1 MFYYLSLVFVISIS
15 VHSWYEREAEPKLA
29 QIRSA
34 FYEMRENASMPT
46 TDTDNIDTTLNSLLE
61 SLRNSF
67 SMNKQ
72 VDLHAVAEI
81 VDVLYE
87 LCEDTKREIR
97 QWWAE
102 ARELII
108 ALNNQLN
115 IRKGMGSKSSLLL

>member
-1 MFYYLSLVFVISIS
+1 MS
-15 VHSWYEREAEPKLA
+15 VRSWYEQKAEPTLA
-29 QIRSA
+29 RIEAA

-46 TDTDNIDTTLNSLLE
+46 TDTDNIDTNLNSLLE

-81 VDVLYE
+81 VDVLYD
-87 LCEDTKREIR
+87 LCKDTKREIR
-97 QWWAE
+97 QWWAR
-102 ARELII
+102 ARKLII
-108 ALNNQLN
+108 DLNNQLT